1 MSESIRAVERAL
13 DVLLCFSETNP
24 ELTMTQISLQV
35 KINKSTVHRLLG
47 TLEKKRFVQR
57 DPVTGNYRLGIRIL
71 QMTYLT
77 REKYDLRRLAQP
89 YLQQLSEKYRE
100 NINLAV
106 LDETEVIYVEV
117 IESPQRIKLAAT
129 PGQRL
134 PAFSTASGK
143 SILAFL
149 PEADVQKLLKRGLPR
164 YTARTIINM
173 AEMTKDFTKARQQ
186 GFAISEQEFE
196 EGINAVATPILDPGG
211 TPIGSISVAGPAA
224 RLPRDYM
231 LTIGQQ
237 IHTVAQELV
246 QDMLMAGVIRK
257 NNTQQS

>member
-13 DVLLCFSETNP
+13 DVLLCFSEANP

-35 KINKSTVHRLLG
+35 RMNKSTVHRLLG

-57 DPVTGNYRLGIRIL
+57 DPVTGTYRLGIRFL
-71 QMTYLT
+71 QMAYLA

-89 YLQQLSEKYRE
+89 YMRQLSEKYRE
-100 NINLAV
+100 NVNLAV
-106 LDETEVIYVEV
+106 LDEAEVIYVDV

-149 PEADVQKLLKRGLPR
+149 PEGEVQKILKRGLPR
-164 YTARTIINM
+164 YTSRTIVNL
-173 AEMTKDFTKARQQ
+173 AELTEDFNQARQQ
-186 GFAISEQEFE
+186 GYAISEQEFE
-196 EGINAVATPILDPGG
+196 EGINAVATPILDPDGS
-211 TPIGSISVAGPAA
+211 PVGSISVAGPAA

-231 LTIGQQ
+231 QTIGKQLQ
-237 IHTVAQELV
+237 AAAQELM
-246 QDMLMAGVIRK
+246 QDMLMTGVIRK
-257 NNTQQS
+257 NHTQ